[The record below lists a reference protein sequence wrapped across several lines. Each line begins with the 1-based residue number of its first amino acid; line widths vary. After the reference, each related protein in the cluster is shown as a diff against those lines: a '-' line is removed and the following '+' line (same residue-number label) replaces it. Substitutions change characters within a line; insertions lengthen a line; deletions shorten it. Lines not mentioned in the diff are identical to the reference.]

1 MIKCI
6 VIDDEQ
12 SAIDVLTNYINQVSF
27 LQLEAASLNPLD
39 ALEVIYTQKVDLIF
53 LDIQMPELSGID
65 FMKVIKGRCK
75 VILTTAYKQYALE
88 GYEHS
93 VSDYLLKPISFERFL
108 QATQKV
114 QEQIDLEKNASDNN
128 VQEGKNKSLSE
139 DFMFVKTDNRMQKIN
154 YSDML
159 FVEGLGNY
167 VNIKT
172 TKGKFTTLLNIKDL
186 VENLPNEQFLRVHR
200 SYIVS
205 LEKIE
210 YVEGNNICLQGNITI
225 PLSETYRNQLWTA
238 LDEKVIGGKK

>member
-128 VQEGKNKSLSE
+128 IQEGKNKSLSE

-186 VENLPNEQFLRVHR
+186 VENLPSEQFLRVHR

-210 YVEGNNICLQGNITI
+210 YVEGNNICLIGNITI

>member
-27 LQLEAASLNPLD
+27 LQLEATSLNPLD

-128 VQEGKNKSLSE
+128 IQEGKNKSLSE

-186 VENLPNEQFLRVHR
+186 VENLPSEQFLRVHR